1 MKIRN
6 QTDFA
11 AGLLYVIVGVCA
23 ARIASGYTMGTAAE
37 MGTGFFPFWLG
48 AFLAAIGIAVCGS
61 SLHSGAITEKL
72 SSWDWKPLAW
82 VSLAIAV
89 FALLF
94 EAAGMV
100 LSIFALVFISS
111 LASSEFRWK
120 TAIANACL
128 LNVISYSAFVWLLN
142 IPLRV
147 WPDL

>member
-11 AGLLYVIVGVCA
+11 AGLLYVILGVCA
-23 ARIASGYTMGTAAE
+23 AWIASSYTMGTAAN

-48 AFLAAIGIAVCGS
+48 LLLAAVGIAVCVS
-61 SLHSGAITEKL
+61 SLLSGATTRKL

-82 VSLAIAV
+82 VSLGIAV

-111 LASSEFRWK
+111 LASREFRWK
-120 TAIANACL
+120 AAVANACL

-142 IPLRV
+142 IPLRI
-147 WPDL
+147 WPGL

>member
-11 AGLLYVIVGVCA
+11 AGSLYVIVGVSA
-23 ARIASGYTMGTAAE
+23 AYIAGGYTMGTAAD

-48 AFLAAIGIAVCGS
+48 VILAAIGAAICAS
-61 SLHSGAITEKL
+61 SALSRAAREKL
-72 SSWDWKPLAW
+72 SSWDWQSLAW
-82 VSLAIAV
+82 VSLSVLV

-100 LSIFALVFISS
+100 LSIFALVLISS
-111 LASSEFRWK
+111 LASREFRWK
-120 TAIANACL
+120 SAIANACL

-147 WPDL
+147 WPDF

>member
-1 MKIRN
+1 MRIRN

-23 ARIASGYTMGTAAE
+23 AFIASGYTMGTAAD

-48 AFLAAIGIAVCGS
+48 VFLAAIGIAICGS
-61 SLHSGAITEKL
+61 SLLSGAPKEKL
-72 SSWDWKPLAW
+72 SSWDWKSLAW
-82 VSLAIAV
+82 VSLAIIV

-94 EAAGMV
+94 ETAGMV
-100 LSIFALVFISS
+100 LSICVLVFTSS
-111 LASSEFRWK
+111 LASREFRWK
-120 TAIANACL
+120 DAIANACL
-128 LNVISYSAFVWLLN
+128 LNVISYSTFVWLLN